1 MALIEEAGLLG
12 DMAGS
17 TVGQEKYGT
26 SLGPLTVAENKEML
40 RRGWSYPAKT
50 QGPTGSTPNGQIQGN
65 LSKKINNDSNGLQC
79 TE

>member
-26 SLGPLTVAENKEML
+26 SLGPLVGAENKEML

-50 QGPTGSTPNGQIQGN
+50 QGPPGSIPNGQIRGN
-65 LSKKINNDSNGLQC
+65 VSKKINNDSNGPQC